1 VKEKVGTWLKQLPND
16 FRNDSSSSFSSC
28 VDGEPVK
35 GKSTTKATTS
45 DANVTANGSNEE
57 AIAQESCSWDPM
69 KYDYITPANCKP
81 FFGNFDEDLVDKRE
95 QRLCRF
101 YRSNGWCS
109 YQKNCRFLHVQ
120 TGSSFFEEEDET
132 TMTIAHHEIPLPK
145 VGATIALNINVVRS
159 PSCFYISLKPL
170 ATFVGDETILV
181 KLNSEMNAWYWN
193 EEEKERSRPFLVG
206 EIVAALHEDQRF
218 YRARII
224 DYDEDSIE
232 LHSDLRKD
240 QRAKV
245 FFVDYGRSTY
255 VDIADIRTINPDH
268 LSLPFQAIECS
279 LADVGPAKK
288 GWQEASKTLYNM
300 TKGKE
305 LRANVRSNEACRLDV
320 DLFAK
325 NPSNGTWENINE
337 KLIELKLAVSSP
349 TIIAPG
355 KCLIIPG

>member
-1 VKEKVGTWLKQLPND
+1 VKEKVGTWLNQLPKNYRYD
-16 FRNDSSSSFSSC
+16 NSYSSS
-28 VDGEPVK
+28 VDDNESVK
-35 GKSTTKATTS
+35 GKRNK
-45 DANVTANGSNEE
+45 DDANGSNVE
-57 AIAQESCSWDPM
+57 AIAQETCSWDPM

-81 FFGNFDEDLVDKRE
+81 FFGNFDDDLVDKRE

-132 TMTIAHHEIPLPK
+132 TMTIAHHEIQLPK

-170 ATFVGDETILV
+170 DATAIVGDETMLV

-224 DYDEDSIE
+224 DYDEDTIE
-232 LHSDLRKD
+232 LHTDLRKD

-279 LADVGPAKK
+279 LADVGPVKK
-288 GWQEASKTLYNM
+288 GWQIEASEKLYKM

-325 NPSNGTWENINE
+325 NPSNAVWENINE
-337 KLIELKLAVSSP
+337 KLMELKLAVSNP